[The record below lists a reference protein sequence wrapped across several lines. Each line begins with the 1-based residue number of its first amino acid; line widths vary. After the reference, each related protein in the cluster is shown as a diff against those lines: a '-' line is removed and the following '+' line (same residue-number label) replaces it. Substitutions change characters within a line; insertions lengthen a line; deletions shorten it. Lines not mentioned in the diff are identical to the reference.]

1 MSSNPPSPT
10 PPFSYTVPF
19 VGNHSSMVI
28 GSKGK
33 CIQSF
38 QKEFG
43 VNIKAMKA
51 DTSKNL
57 PVPYF
62 LIEGNERD
70 VLYASLKVHSLLSL
84 SMGRS
89 EKELKAK
96 NELLTKEKSVKCS
109 SPQTHMRKSKG
120 FQSAEGWRC
129 GCINWECGDY
139 WCAAR
144 FDSKNN

>member
-1 MSSNPPSPT
+1 MSSKQST
-10 PPFSYTVPF
+10 HSHPFSYKVQF

-33 CIQSF
+33 CIQSL

-43 VNIKAMKA
+43 VNIRAMKA

-62 LIEGNERD
+62 LIEGCERD
-70 VLYASLKVHSLLSL
+70 VLFASLKVHYLLSL

-89 EKELKAK
+89 EKELKST
-96 NELLTKEKSVKCS
+96 NEQLTKDNEEMISLLHEMDT
-109 SPQTHMRKSKG
+109 SP
-120 FQSAEGWRC
+120 AL
-129 GCINWECGDY
+129 IAPN
-139 WCAAR
+139 
-144 FDSKNN
+144 

>member
-1 MSSNPPSPT
+1 MNSNTSA
-10 PPFSYTVPF
+10 PFSYTVPF

-33 CIQSF
+33 CIQSL
-38 QKEFG
+38 QQEFG
-43 VNIKAMKA
+43 VNIRAMKA
-51 DTSKNL
+51 DPSKNL

-70 VLYASLKVHSLLSL
+70 VLFASLKVHSLLSL

-96 NELLTKEKSVKCS
+96 NEKLTKDNEEMIGLLYEMDT
-109 SPQTHMRKSKG
+109 SPIVHTPH
-120 FQSAEGWRC
+120 
-129 GCINWECGDY
+129 
-139 WCAAR
+139 
-144 FDSKNN
+144 

>member
-1 MSSNPPSPT
+1 MNSNTSSST
-10 PPFSYTVPF
+10 PPFALNVPF

-33 CIQSF
+33 CIQSL

-43 VNIKAMKA
+43 VNIRAMKA

-70 VLYASLKVHSLLSL
+70 VLFASLKVHSLLSL

-96 NELLTKEKSVKCS
+96 NEQLTKDNEEMIAIIDEMDTSPSVHT
-109 SPQTHMRKSKG
+109 PH
-120 FQSAEGWRC
+120 
-129 GCINWECGDY
+129 
-139 WCAAR
+139 
-144 FDSKNN
+144 

>member
-1 MSSNPPSPT
+1 MNSNTSSSA
-10 PPFSYTVPF
+10 PFSYTVPF

-33 CIQSF
+33 CIQSL

-43 VNIKAMKA
+43 VNIQAMKA

-70 VLYASLKVHSLLSL
+70 VLFASLKVHSLLSL

-89 EKELKAK
+89 EKELKTK
-96 NELLTKEKSVKCS
+96 NEQLTKDNEEMIGLLHEMDT
-109 SPQTHMRKSKG
+109 SPSIHTPH
-120 FQSAEGWRC
+120 
-129 GCINWECGDY
+129 
-139 WCAAR
+139 
-144 FDSKNN
+144 

>member
-1 MSSNPPSPT
+1 MNSNTSST
-10 PPFSYTVPF
+10 PPFALNVPF

-33 CIQSF
+33 CIQSL
-38 QKEFG
+38 QQEFG
-43 VNIKAMKA
+43 VNIRAMKA

-70 VLYASLKVHSLLSL
+70 VLFASLKVHSLLSL

-96 NELLTKEKSVKCS
+96 NEQLTKDNEEMIGLLHEMDT
-109 SPQTHMRKSKG
+109 SPIVHTPH
-120 FQSAEGWRC
+120 
-129 GCINWECGDY
+129 
-139 WCAAR
+139 
-144 FDSKNN
+144 